1 MKITKSIEVNENVL
15 TLYNFISI
23 MYYNSCDSLPIEIAK
38 DIEDLLNKMTE
49 YLEHD
54 FLDLDIIEN
63 KLIRSV
69 TFIDKK

>member
-63 KLIRSV
+63 KLIRNV
-69 TFIDKK
+69 TFIGKK